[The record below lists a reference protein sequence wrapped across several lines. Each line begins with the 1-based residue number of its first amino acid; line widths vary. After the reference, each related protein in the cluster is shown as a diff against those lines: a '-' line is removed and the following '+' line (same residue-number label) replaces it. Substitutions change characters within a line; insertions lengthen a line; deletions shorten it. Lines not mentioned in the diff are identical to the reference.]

1 MWRGWGGWWVGGVSW
16 AFGTN
21 HPMLDLGQTEFR
33 LAIPGVAADT
43 LESLSNSLFDEW
55 EEYVGQA
62 LSLPD
67 YSLFLQ
73 VNEGSI
79 NGWGRIKASAGVLF
93 FGISAYGGFFAGLD
107 IIGKQLETTRG
118 FLAEHA
124 RRTFACPVTK
134 ATTRK
139 SGGSPAYLQR
149 LFARVQ
155 RGELTADEATLLAE
169 NHLAGNVNESPGLL
183 DALAEAFRECPKLP
197 VQVALP
203 LDEPG
208 GILIPQS
215 LPRNSPSPPKPKT
228 PDLPPALQYR
238 VEVWRDSKRK
248 NKISKVSPL

>member
-1 MWRGWGGWWVGGVSW
+1 MI
-16 AFGTN
+16 
-21 HPMLDLGQTEFR
+21 DLGQTEFR
-33 LAIPGVAADT
+33 LAIPGVDAAK

-55 EEYVGQA
+55 EEYVGKA

-73 VNEGSI
+73 VDEGSI
-79 NGWGRIKASAGVLF
+79 NGWGKIKAGAGVLF
-93 FGISAYGGFFAGLD
+93 VGISAYGGLFSGLD
-107 IIGKQLETTRG
+107 IIGKQLGATRD
-118 FLAEHA
+118 FLAGHA
-124 RRTFACPVTK
+124 RSTFSCPITK

-169 NHLAGNVNESPGLL
+169 NHLAGEATEAPGLL

-197 VQVALP
+197 EQVPLP
-203 LDEPG
+203 LEEIG
-208 GILIPQS
+208 EIQILPS
-215 LPRNSPSPPKPKT
+215 VPRKSPSPPKPRT
-228 PDLPPALQYR
+228 PELPPALQYR

-248 NKISKVSPL
+248 HKRSKVSPL